1 MVFTLGG
8 LHVLHGFVAAAE
20 VSGGMRHLGVNL
32 GGIFRREAQHIF
44 QSVERIVVVM
54 HVIQRVGQGQM
65 QLGIIGRVLHGSAV
79 FALRVGKRAHLAVSG
94 GARQMGSATLA

>member
-1 MVFTLGG
+1 
-8 LHVLHGFVAAAE
+8 
-20 VSGGMRHLGVNL
+20 
-32 GGIFRREAQHIF
+32 
-44 QSVERIVVVM
+44 
-54 HVIQRVGQGQM
+54 M